1 MERAGVFLNGNKIE
15 LCRGLADII
24 ACRVNTDG
32 VNIIVELGDK
42 AGDED
47 CDRHDGCDQAQGLA
61 GALAAVDCR
70 NDAEDTGDDA
80 EDGCNCQSNV
90 HADTDINLA
99 LDVGF
104 LILQV
109 LLCLVAENLALFKVE
124 HRVAVLLNDC
134 AVLVYFIHVGDD
146 VLAERLISLFVYMC
160 AAVFL
165 DDEVVGDLEAE
176 LDCQILRQ
184 GLNGL
189 LAAVEAE
196 AGLHAFKK

>member
-1 MERAGVFLNGNKIE
+1 MERAGVFLNGNEIE
-15 LCRGLADII
+15 LCRGLADIV

-47 CDRHDGCDQAQGLA
+47 CNCHDGCDQAQGLA

-70 NDAEDTGDDA
+70 NDAEDSGDDA

-146 VLAERLISLFVYMC
+146 VLAERLVSLFVYMC